1 MISFWRLSVENVVL
15 VVVVPPVGERGKAG
29 GGGGSEY
36 LKTAQIFNQHALIK
50 IWDLK
55 YYPILKSLT
64 FLDNS

>member
-1 MISFWRLSVENVVL
+1 MLSVENMVL
-15 VVVVPPVGERGKAG
+15 VIVVPLVVERGKGSREWG

-36 LKTAQIFNQHALIK
+36 LKTAQIFNQHALNK

-55 YYPILKSLT
+55 YYPILNSLT

>member
-1 MISFWRLSVENVVL
+1 MENVVL
-15 VVVVPPVGERGKAG
+15 VVVVPLVGEWGKGEGA
-29 GGGGSEY
+29 GGSEY

-55 YYPILKSLT
+55 YYPILNSLT